1 MERCAVGERSKE
13 LAAYHEAGHAV
24 AAHALGVEVEGV
36 SIMHY
41 EGSTGHTIT
50 PLPENFD
57 SSDEE
62 ADAVLEKHLITG
74 VAGAASEELLTEEL
88 SELSGKDLEGVAKLL
103 MGLEDAGAPVQ
114 ADSEEALDKAKSI
127 LRDNWDSVRALAEA
141 LLKHEELGREG
152 VLAVLE
158 NTGR

>member
-1 MERCAVGERSKE
+1 V
-13 LAAYHEAGHAV
+13 V
-24 AAHALGVEVEGV
+24 AHALGVEVEGV

-50 PLPENFD
+50 PLPENVC
-57 SSDEE
+57 SSDKE
-62 ADAVLEKHLITG
+62 ADTVLEKHLITG
-74 VAGAASEELLTEEL
+74 VAGAASEELFTEEL

-127 LRDNWDSVRALAEA
+127 LRDNWGSVQALAEA
-141 LLKHEELGREG
+141 LLKYEQLDREG
-152 VLAVLE
+152 VLAILQKS
-158 NTGR
+158 GR

>member
-1 MERCAVGERSKE
+1 M
-13 LAAYHEAGHAV
+13 
-24 AAHALGVEVEGV
+24 AAHVLGVEVEGV

-62 ADAVLEKHLITG
+62 ADAVLKKHLVTG

-103 MGLEDAGAPVQ
+103 MGLEDASGPVQ

-127 LRDNWDSVRALAEA
+127 LRDNWDSVQALAEA
-141 LLKHEELGREG
+141 LLKHEELDREG

-158 NTGR
+158 KNER

>member
-1 MERCAVGERSKE
+1 VEERTKE

-24 AAHALGVEVEGV
+24 VAHTLGVEVEGV
-36 SIMHY
+36 SIVQDQ
-41 EGSTGHTIT
+41 GSSGHTTT
-50 PLPENFD
+50 PRPDNVD

-62 ADAVLEKHLITG
+62 VSADLEKHLITG

-88 SELSGKDLEGVAKLL
+88 SDLRGKDLEGVAKLL

-127 LRDNWDSVRALAEA
+127 LRDNWGSVQALAEA
-141 LLKHEELGREG
+141 LLEHEELDREG
-152 VLAVLE
+152 VLAVLAQ
-158 NTGR
+158 NGR